1 MKVYVAF
8 NIEKDGRLT
17 DIRIMRGCPVDCINE
32 AVLKVVKEMPKFNP
46 GIRKGDP
53 VKVKQVI
60 LPVSLKL

>member
-1 MKVYVAF
+1 
-8 NIEKDGRLT
+8 
-17 DIRIMRGCPVDCINE
+17 MRGCPVDCINE